1 MADIKR
7 NILGE
12 GFLPYVK
19 KQIEV
24 RQQVLSPTTLN
35 GSYSKDILLY
45 MTTKAPWVKL
55 TSGVNISEAK
65 AKELGVPG
73 LAGSLLAKTSVL
85 EAGKKYYGTSRQDV
99 TTTPGGEET
108 TTFYD
113 HVFTRGVDPTYPATA
128 YGYTPGIGLP
138 SLNVGFPLSEQGN
151 TIYPSDFT
159 SYGRSPVPGI
169 TSVDIKPIGQQGTVR
184 EATIQIICHNLAQ
197 FKIIDALY
205 LRLKYSILLEWGH
218 SIYFDNNK
226 QLVTSPNLDEAN
238 NYFISEGNTQGV
250 ILSKIEKQRQE
261 SCGNYDGFLGYVTN
275 FTWTYRKDG
284 GYDITLHARSAGDV
298 IESIKVN
305 ANYPG
310 KPGTTSTT
318 SPNFIQL
325 TTEEYDRIPEETRN
339 QADVNLAQLVPSVI
353 ANKTRSTLN
362 QILFGIKRL
371 LDDSTS
377 TPVSI
382 DGFGDNSSS
391 QTTAWLATKTLPS
404 VVKIYAQYTLSQPN
418 FVRQE
423 EDSTKEN
430 HILVKQ
436 EAYKAVFSNITT
448 APDETATGGAFY
460 YIKLGTLLRII
471 ESFLLKYDT
480 TRSDATFGTGNSYAP
495 LFYIDYDYDEN
506 VCFIIPRLVSSDP
519 KVCLIKPTGLA
530 ASTSTDNS
538 TTQTPITVYQVY
550 DDIVPKL
557 NEGSTLLQDPKYQ
570 KLVDANPSVISEDE
584 YNLVNLGNR
593 VYVTSDPNVTQEPL
607 SDGEVLP
614 ESEVAKLNEQYGE
627 TFDEYSNGN
636 KIPIIRRR
644 RYVKTSATP
653 SQIAELEASGGI
665 LASIEP
671 GYRTSFPFLGKFMHT
686 LVNVDFI
693 SSTIVNNIDKDGNIS
708 IFEFIQAILNGIQA
722 ATGYINDFKVVY
734 NENANILYIQDYN
747 IPPEQMK
754 YVKSLNANKKY
765 SNNSPDST
773 PTKLNINL
781 VGNTSEQ
788 NDAFNGRGSFVT
800 DVQIKTELT
809 NNFATQITV
818 AAQASAN
825 KVGADAVAISR
836 LNVGY
841 TDRIVKKKSS
851 KGDDDIDDLK
861 SVVAYSDNLQ
871 LRSKLISDIDSGVVT
886 DNDINNAKQALV
898 DLYKY
903 DMGQY
908 TKNNNIQGKG
918 FIPVNLNLTM
928 DGLSGIKLFEAYT
941 INDEILPSNYQNAIR
956 FINRGVTH
964 KIDDKGWVTMLDSL
978 GGPDSRTLTPVQEEF
993 EAANLT
999 AAGGGK
1005 VDTKISLHPN
1015 DRCGR
1020 ATPSDVNTVYP
1031 RSVNWLKGPAPQIII
1046 ADNLPSVKVN
1056 LNDYPQVSYVQTNKT
1071 YAEVIQIAE
1080 RVLDRMAP
1088 NASSANKK
1096 LVIAAALAVSIGEQS
1111 GGPNKI
1117 KGFNN
1122 NLTGTEKS
1130 GFYVFNASDVNG
1142 RVWAK
1147 EGGTKIYKF
1156 FYSFSTPD
1164 AGYIPL
1170 IREILRRN
1178 IFAQSGGANEF
1189 AWRYWRDWGGY
1200 GGRAKP
1206 EYQNGSR
1213 TDCDIIS
1220 SIEQNY
1226 NTALKAVNTYSKYR

>member
-19 KQIEV
+19 QQIEV
-24 RQQVLSPTTLN
+24 RQLALSPSLN
-35 GSYSKDILLY
+35 DTYSRNQLLY
-45 MTTKAPWVKL
+45 MTTKTPWVKL
-55 TSGVNISEAK
+55 TSGVNVSEAK

-85 EAGKKYYGTSRQDV
+85 EAGKKYFEDITVGIDTDNPRLVDSTFTQGVNFTSFD
-99 TTTPGGEET
+99 
-108 TTFYD
+108 
-113 HVFTRGVDPTYPATA
+113 TA
-128 YGYTPGIGLP
+128 YGYAPGVGLP
-138 SLNVGFPLSEQGN
+138 SYEVEYPLDKAGNVVLPN
-151 TIYPSDFT
+151 DFT
-159 SYGRSPVPGI
+159 AYGRSPVPGI
-169 TSVDIKPIGQQGTVR
+169 ISVDIKPIGQQGTVR

-218 SIYFDNNK
+218 SIFYDNNG
-226 QLVTSPNLDEAN
+226 NLITNFYPDEAN
-238 NYFISEGNTQGV
+238 NYFISEGNTQDV
-250 ILSKIEKQRQE
+250 ILSKIEKLRQQ

-310 KPGTTSTT
+310 KPNATSTT
-318 SPNFIQL
+318 SPNSIQL
-325 TTEEYDRIPEETRN
+325 TPEEYDRIPEETRN
-339 QADVNLAQLVPSVI
+339 QADVDLAQLVPSVI
-353 ANKTRSTLN
+353 ANKNRSTLN
-362 QILFGIKRL
+362 QILFGIKRM
-371 LDDSTS
+371 LDSYQITS
-377 TPVSI
+377 A
-382 DGFGDNSSS
+382 DGFAPEPLTGNLN
-391 QTTAWLATKTLPS
+391 TTNIPYITKTFAS
-404 VVKIYAQYTLSQPN
+404 YNLSQPN

-423 EDSTKEN
+423 EDPTKEN

-436 EAYKAVFSNITT
+436 EAYKVVFNNITT

-480 TRSDATFGTGNSYAP
+480 TRSDKTFGTGNSYAP

-506 VCFIIPRLVSSDP
+506 ICFIIPRLVSSDP
-519 KVCLIKPTGLA
+519 KICLIKPTGLA
-530 ASTSTDNS
+530 AQASANGS

-557 NEGSTLLQDPKYQ
+557 NEESTLLQDPKYQ

-593 VYVTSDPNVTQEPL
+593 VYVTSDPNITQEPL

-693 SSTIVNNIDKDGNIS
+693 SSTIINNIDKDGNIS

-781 VGNTSEQ
+781 VNNTAGGGETY
-788 NDAFNGRGSFVT
+788 NGKGSFVT

-825 KVGADAVAISR
+825 KVGTDAVAISR

-871 LRSKLISDIDSGVVT
+871 LRNTLISNIDNGSVN
-886 DNDINNAKQALV
+886 DNDINTAKQALV

-1096 LVIAAALAVSIGEQS
+1096 LVIAAALAVSIGEQG

-1226 NTALKAVNTYSKYR
+1226 NAALKAVNTYSKYR

>member
-19 KQIEV
+19 KQIEI
-24 RQQVLSPTTLN
+24 RQQVLSPT
-35 GSYSKDILLY
+35 SRYSPDILKY
-45 MTTKAPWVKL
+45 MTTKTPWVKL
-55 TSGVNISEAK
+55 TSGVNVSEAK

-73 LAGSLLAKTSVL
+73 YAGSQLAKASIL
-85 EAGKKYYGTSRQDV
+85 EAGKKYYGVSVDDTDQNGNPVQS
-99 TTTPGGEET
+99 
-108 TTFYD
+108 D
-113 HVFTRGVDPTYPATA
+113 HSFTRGVDPTDIFTA
-128 YGYTPGIGLP
+128 YGYTPGVGAP
-138 SLNVGFPLSEQGN
+138 SLAVSILDDQFN

-159 SYGRSPVPGI
+159 AYGRSPVPGI

-205 LRLKYSILLEWGH
+205 LRLKFSILLEWGH

-226 QLVTSPNLDEAN
+226 QLVTNPFLDEAN
-238 NYFISEGNTQGV
+238 NYFISEGNTQDV

-310 KPGTTSTT
+310 GTATV
-318 SPNFIQL
+318 L
-325 TTEEYDRIPEETRN
+325 TKGDLNTEEQKYLSE
-339 QADVNLAQLVPSVI
+339 QAQQQENADLTQIVPSVI
-353 ANKTRSTLN
+353 ANKNRSTLN

-371 LDDSTS
+371 MDDIFT

-382 DGFGDNSSS
+382 DGFGNSGISS
-391 QTTAWLATKTLPS
+391 VPEGASILGTTNIPLWAKTYS
-404 VVKIYAQYTLSQPN
+404 NYNLSQPN
-418 FVRQE
+418 FVRKE
-423 EDSTKEN
+423 EDPAKEN
-430 HILVKQ
+430 HLLVKQ
-436 EAYKAVFSNITT
+436 EAYKVIFNNITT

-480 TRSDATFGTGNSYAP
+480 TRSDSTFGTGNSYAP

-519 KVCLIKPTGLA
+519 KVCLIKPTGLV
-530 ASTSTDNS
+530 ASTSTDSS
-538 TTQTPITVYQVY
+538 TTQIPITVYQVY
-550 DDIVPKL
+550 DDVVPKASGF
-557 NEGSTLLQDPKYQ
+557 NPEVDPKYQ
-570 KLVDANPSVISEDE
+570 KLIDVNPSVISEDE

-593 VYVTSDPNVTQEPL
+593 LYVTDDPNVTEEPL

-614 ESEVAKLNEQYGE
+614 ASEVAKLNEQFGE
-627 TFDEYSNGN
+627 TFDTLDQFGTSTTVQL
-636 KIPIIRRR
+636 IRRR

-653 SQIAELEASGGI
+653 SQIAELEATGGI

-686 LVNVDFI
+686 LVNIDFI

-754 YVKSLNANKKY
+754 YVKSLNASKKY

-781 VGNTSEQ
+781 VKDTSEQ
-788 NDAFNGRGSFVT
+788 DSAFNGRGSFVT

-825 KVGADAVAISR
+825 KVGTDAVAISR

-871 LRSKLISDIDSGVVT
+871 LRSTLISNIDNGEVN
-886 DNDINNAKQALV
+886 DNDINTAKQALV

-903 DMGQY
+903 EMGQY

-941 INDEILPSNYQNAIR
+941 INDEILPSNYRNAIR

-964 KIDDKGWVTMLDSL
+964 KIDDKGWITMLDSL
-978 GGPDSRTLTPVQEEF
+978 GGPDSKTLTPLQEEF
-993 EAANLT
+993 ETPLQT
-999 AAGGGK
+999 TVSSTTEVTEVTESGDKCGK
-1005 VDTKISLHPN
+1005 VKTKSFTTTPNLGDWKEAIAQYLRKNEGLTEVASYDQNKYRAGYGSDKIIKNGKTVDVAPNMTVTKAEAEDTLYNYSIPTYENSIIKQLGGQGNWTKLTNNQKFALFSLVYNAGPN
-1015 DRCGR
+1015 SLNYTGIANAIKNNNYTLAGNLFYD
-1020 ATPSDVNTVYP
+1020 
-1031 RSVNWLKGPAPQIII
+1031 KGPVTGAKDGYLSGLERRRKEESIIF
-1046 ADNLPSVKVN
+1046 L
-1056 LNDYPQVSYVQTNKT
+1056 
-1071 YAEVIQIAE
+1071 
-1080 RVLDRMAP
+1080 
-1088 NASSANKK
+1088 
-1096 LVIAAALAVSIGEQS
+1096 
-1111 GGPNKI
+1111 
-1117 KGFNN
+1117 
-1122 NLTGTEKS
+1122 
-1130 GFYVFNASDVNG
+1130 
-1142 RVWAK
+1142 
-1147 EGGTKIYKF
+1147 
-1156 FYSFSTPD
+1156 TPD
-1164 AGYIPL
+1164 ATAKTVSFPIPGK
-1170 IREILRRN
+1170 RC
-1178 IFAQSGGANEF
+1178 
-1189 AWRYWRDWGGY
+1189 
-1200 GGRAKP
+1200 K
-1206 EYQNGSR
+1206 
-1213 TDCDIIS
+1213 
-1220 SIEQNY
+1220 
-1226 NTALKAVNTYSKYR
+1226 

>member
-24 RQQVLSPTTLN
+24 RQQVLSPT
-35 GSYSKDILLY
+35 SRYSPDILKY
-45 MTTKAPWVKL
+45 MTTKTPWVKL
-55 TSGVNISEAK
+55 TSGVNVSEAK

-73 LAGSLLAKTSVL
+73 YAGSQLAKASVL
-85 EAGKKYYGTSRQDV
+85 EAGKKYYGVSVNDTDQNGNPVQS
-99 TTTPGGEET
+99 
-108 TTFYD
+108 D
-113 HVFTRGVDPTYPATA
+113 HSFTRGVDPTDIFTA
-128 YGYTPGIGLP
+128 YGYTPGVGAP
-138 SLNVGFPLSEQGN
+138 SLAVSILDDQFN
-151 TIYPSDFT
+151 TVYPSDFT
-159 SYGRSPVPGI
+159 AYGRSPVPGI

-205 LRLKYSILLEWGH
+205 LRLKFSILLEWGH

-226 QLVTSPNLDEAN
+226 QLITNPFLDEAN
-238 NYFISEGNTQGV
+238 NYFINEGNTQDV

-305 ANYPG
+305 ANYPSNG
-310 KPGTTSTT
+310 PKSAGTTSTSFT
-318 SPNFIQL
+318 PSP
-325 TTEEYDRIPEETRN
+325 EEYSYVSPQTQAQIENPEN
-339 QADVNLAQLVPSVI
+339 SKPLDVAQVFPAVI
-353 ANKTRSTLN
+353 ANKNRSTLN
-362 QILFGIKRL
+362 QILFAIKRL
-371 LDDSTS
+371 LDAFTDNNAFPS
-377 TPVSI
+377 V
-382 DGFGDNSSS
+382 DGFGE
-391 QTTAWLATKTLPS
+391 TTFLNTANLPNLTKTYSL
-404 VVKIYAQYTLSQPN
+404 YNLSQPN

-423 EDSTKEN
+423 EDPLKEN
-430 HILVKQ
+430 HLLVKQ
-436 EAYKAVFSNITT
+436 EAYKVKFDNITT
-448 APDETATGGAFY
+448 SPDETATGGAFY

-480 TRSDATFGTGNSYAP
+480 TRSDKAFGTGNSYAP

-506 VCFIIPRLVSSDP
+506 VCFIIPKLVSSDP
-519 KVCLIKPTGLA
+519 KVCLVKPTGLA
-530 ASTSTDNS
+530 AQASANGN

-557 NEGSTLLQDPKYQ
+557 NEESTLLQDPKYQ

-627 TFDEYSNGN
+627 TFNEYSNGN
-636 KIPIIRRR
+636 KIPIVRRR

-653 SQIAELEASGGI
+653 SQIAELEATGGI

-686 LVNVDFI
+686 LVNIDFI

-754 YVKSLNANKKY
+754 YVKSLNASKKY

-781 VGNTSEQ
+781 VKDTSEQ
-788 NDAFNGRGSFVT
+788 DSAFNGRGSFVT

-825 KVGADAVAISR
+825 KVGTDAVAISR
-836 LNVGY
+836 LNIGY

-861 SVVAYSDNLQ
+861 SVAAYSDNLQ
-871 LRSKLISDIDSGVVT
+871 LRSTLISNIDNGEVN
-886 DNDINNAKQALV
+886 DNDINTAKQALV

-903 DMGQY
+903 EMGQY

-941 INDEILPSNYQNAIR
+941 INDEILPSNYRNAIR

-964 KIDDKGWVTMLDSL
+964 KIDDKGWITMLDSL
-978 GGPDSRTLTPVQEEF
+978 GGPDSKTLTPLQEEF
-993 EAANLT
+993 EVSTSTPGTSDESTSGNTGTDYQSALNECGPSATPETFPASSITKMYVVAKRLKAFGFTPEMTSGAIANLVKESGLNYQSWNKGATVITNGVSKTTIQYGSGLNQNLDSYDVNNSGWLLYNGNKIT
-999 AAGGGK
+999 AYGIAQWTQTRK
-1005 VDTKISLHPN
+1005 DRYTKILKQYGYVDSLDSQARYIVYELQLPAYIKN
-1015 DRCGR
+1015 VVNPMKQYA
-1020 ATPSDVNTVYP
+1020 ATSDDCAVWKATCI
-1031 RSVNWLKGPAPQIII
+1031 WLKGYEGIFTIGTA
-1046 ADNLPSVKVN
+1046 
-1056 LNDYPQVSYVQTNKT
+1056 KT
-1071 YAEVIQIAE
+1071 
-1080 RVLDRMAP
+1080 R
-1088 NASSANKK
+1088 
-1096 LVIAAALAVSIGEQS
+1096 
-1111 GGPNKI
+1111 
-1117 KGFNN
+1117 
-1122 NLTGTEKS
+1122 
-1130 GFYVFNASDVNG
+1130 
-1142 RVWAK
+1142 
-1147 EGGTKIYKF
+1147 YK
-1156 FYSFSTPD
+1156 
-1164 AGYIPL
+1164 
-1170 IREILRRN
+1170 
-1178 IFAQSGGANEF
+1178 
-1189 AWRYWRDWGGY
+1189 
-1200 GGRAKP
+1200 
-1206 EYQNGSR
+1206 
-1213 TDCDIIS
+1213 
-1220 SIEQNY
+1220 
-1226 NTALKAVNTYSKYR
+1226 TALGIYSVLKSAWSTL